1 MIQKAAEATTAITSG
16 SLDYLIA
23 NACYIPKRSS
33 LEPFSVLGQE
43 PQSLTDELVDTF
55 RTNAVGNVHLFN
67 IFVPLVLN
75 GAAKKIVT
83 ISTGMADLDLVTK
96 YGVAEAGPYAI
107 SKAAMNMVA
116 AKFQAEYEKDGILF
130 ISISPGLVDTGNI
143 QNRGSLYSMLQ
154 GMKTDIMLVTEEENA
169 KLMAQ
174 GAKFAKY
181 APHFR
186 GPAQPEDAV
195 RDVLKVVEDANLEGG
210 YGGAFISHLGNKQW
224 L

>member
-1 MIQKAAEATTAITSG
+1 MTQKAAEATAAITSG

-23 NACYIPKRSS
+23 NACYIPKRSA

-55 RTNAVGNVHLFN
+55 KTNAVGNVHLFN

-130 ISISPGLVDTGNI
+130 ISISPGVVDTGNT
-143 QNRGSLYSMLQ
+143 QNCGSLYSML
-154 GMKTDIMLVTEEENA
+154 
-169 KLMAQ
+169 
-174 GAKFAKY
+174 
-181 APHFR
+181 
-186 GPAQPEDAV
+186 
-195 RDVLKVVEDANLEGG
+195 
-210 YGGAFISHLGNKQW
+210 
-224 L
+224 